1 MVEMDEWVG
10 LAGSGKG
17 DSQSQWLS
25 CQDNVMQDA
34 S

>member
-1 MVEMDEWVG
+1 MAEMDEWVG

-17 DSQSQWLS
+17 DSQSQRLS
-25 CQDNVMQDA
+25 CQENMQDA